1 MFTSRLSGIR
11 QTPRICS
18 KQLWDAQAMGSAPR
32 ISVLLRPLS
41 RRILFLYDQILRL
54 LFKLKEDV
62 KGQRNNI
69 EDNLISCDCLCTNMN
84 CHQHYSLQSSNKS
97 VVSFIPSPVFGSLSA
112 WCSPGHLGRLSTRIE
127 VPNST

>member
-1 MFTSRLSGIR
+1 M
-11 QTPRICS
+11 
-18 KQLWDAQAMGSAPR
+18 
-32 ISVLLRPLS
+32 
-41 RRILFLYDQILRL
+41 YDQILRL

-112 WCSPGHLGRLSTRIE
+112 QNNGGFKVSFVDNFASSNVRFKSRRFSIE
-127 VPNST
+127 MQS